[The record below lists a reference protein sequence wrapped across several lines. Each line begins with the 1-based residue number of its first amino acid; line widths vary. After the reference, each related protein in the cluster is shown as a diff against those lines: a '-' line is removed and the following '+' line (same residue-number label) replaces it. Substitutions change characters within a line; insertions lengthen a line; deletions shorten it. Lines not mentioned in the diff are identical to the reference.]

1 MTPKLSILTPVWN
14 QEELVIKG
22 LDSIPRRDDIE
33 VIVRDDGS
41 TDNTLANLRRYKD
54 EHPELNMTV
63 QANDKN
69 YGVAYT
75 ANRLLESATGEYFH
89 FFMSD
94 DYLYTD
100 RYNELIER
108 LYQSD
113 ADVMCMDLIENSG
126 YRYDLGKEK
135 EDFYCAQ
142 ACRFIKR
149 SFVEGIKYHEKVKAG
164 EDGFYHV
171 EMMKRKPKVEYTHIP
186 AYHYNFPRKGSLV
199 NLRMRGLINA
209 EDLSP

>member
-1 MTPKLSILTPVWN
+1 MIKLSILTPVWN

-22 LDSIPRRDDIE
+22 LDTVPRRDDIE
-33 VIVRDDGS
+33 IIVRDDGS
-41 TDNTLANLRRYKD
+41 DDNTLTNLRKYKD
-54 EHPELNMTV
+54 AHPELNMTV

-75 ANRLLESATGEYFH
+75 ANRLLEGATGEYFH

-94 DYLYTD
+94 DYLYTEQ
-100 RYNELIER
+100 YNELINR
-108 LYQSD
+108 LYNTD
-113 ADVMCMDLIENSG
+113 ADVLCMDLIENSG

-171 EMMKRKPKVEYTHIP
+171 EMMKRNPKVEYTHIP